1 MTNIILLIM
10 RVGSIINGDIMKKN
24 IKIHLVYRN
33 AETDKLGYYGMGTD
47 DNKPISITEFIELVK
62 QNCANG
68 TPITILEF
76 KTE

>member
-1 MTNIILLIM
+1 MVTNL
-10 RVGSIINGDIMKKN
+10 
-24 IKIHLVYRN
+24 KIHLVYRN
-33 AETDKLGYYGMGTD
+33 AETDKLGYYGMSTD